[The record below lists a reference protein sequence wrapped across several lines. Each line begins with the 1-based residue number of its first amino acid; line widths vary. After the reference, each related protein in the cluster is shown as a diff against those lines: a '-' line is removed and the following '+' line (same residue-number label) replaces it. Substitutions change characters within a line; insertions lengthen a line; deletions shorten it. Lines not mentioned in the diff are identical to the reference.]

1 MGFFKTA
8 KPKQFEYRPRY
19 YDQKK
24 EELEN
29 RKKELYKTGEGDT
42 AFFRS
47 EIKRRWRFM
56 DRKVK
61 KRPKQLN
68 TLLYLLILAIL
79 IYLIF
84 FM

>member
-29 RKKELYKTGEGDT
+29 RRKELDKTGEGAT
-42 AFFRS
+42 ASFRS
-47 EIKRRWRFM
+47 EIKRRWRFK
-56 DRKVK
+56 DRKVNQ
-61 KRPKQLN
+61 RSKQMN
-68 TLLYLLILAIL
+68 TLVYLIILAIL

-84 FM
+84 FV